1 MKKLI
6 SAFMIA
12 AVCSMGGA
20 ATAQTTGAKTDAKKA
35 GQATKEAGK
44 DTAEAA
50 KDAAK
55 ATGKAT
61 AAAAKATKRAVT
73 GEKLTATCND
83 GTTYTGKTK
92 KGACSG
98 HKGVKSWD
106 KA

>member
-1 MKKLI
+1 MKKLM
-6 SAFMIA
+6 SAFVIA
-12 AVCSMGGA
+12 AVCAMGSA
-20 ATAQTTGAKTDAKKA
+20 AIAQTTTAKTDAKKA
-35 GQATKEAGK
+35 GAATKEAGRA
-44 DTAEAA
+44 TGEAA

-61 AAAAKATKRAVT
+61 ASAAKATTRAVT

-83 GTTYTGKTK
+83 GTTWTGKSK

-98 HKGVKSWD
+98 HKGVQTWD

>member
-1 MKKLI
+1 MKKLM
-6 SAFMIA
+6 SAFVIA
-12 AVCSMGGA
+12 AMCAMGSA
-20 ATAQTTGAKTDAKKA
+20 AVAQTIAKTDAKKA

-61 AAAAKATKRAVT
+61 AGAAKATKRVVT

-83 GTTYTGKTK
+83 GTTWTGTTK
-92 KGACSG
+92 KGACSK
-98 HKGVKSWD
+98 HKGVKSWN